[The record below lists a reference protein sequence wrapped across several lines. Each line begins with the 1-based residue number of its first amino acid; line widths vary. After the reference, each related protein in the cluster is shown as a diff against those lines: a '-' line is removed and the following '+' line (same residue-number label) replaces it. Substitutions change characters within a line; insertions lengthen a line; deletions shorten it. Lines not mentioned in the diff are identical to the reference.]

1 MISVVVCLGFAE
13 HELPA
18 SSYRLGVRSS
28 PLHDLLP
35 AHFTLALKQGLIHFN
50 DQLSG
55 FIDKRALLHGVEVR
69 IFSNTCDFE
78 HGVLISTSS

>member
-18 SSYRLGVRSS
+18 SSYRLGVQSS

-35 AHFTLALKQGLIHFN
+35 AHLTLALKRGLIHFN
-50 DQLSG
+50 DQVSESLSLSLSLAHLSG
-55 FIDKRALLHGVEVR
+55 DYSQKGL
-69 IFSNTCDFE
+69 
-78 HGVLISTSS
+78 

>member
-18 SSYRLGVRSS
+18 SSYRLGVQSS

-50 DQLSG
+50 DQVSESLSLSLSPLG
-55 FIDKRALLHGVEVR
+55 TTAKKVYSMYKI
-69 IFSNTCDFE
+69 IWS
-78 HGVLISTSS
+78 